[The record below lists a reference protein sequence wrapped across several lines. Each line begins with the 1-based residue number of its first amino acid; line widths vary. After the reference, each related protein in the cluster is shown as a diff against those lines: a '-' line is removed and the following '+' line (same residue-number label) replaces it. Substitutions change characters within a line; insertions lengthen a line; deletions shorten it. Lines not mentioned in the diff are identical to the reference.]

1 MISLIQRSNI
11 LCVQVPFTIH
21 YPCCGKCMIPVIL
34 AFVFNGMRA
43 FVDIELHLIKRD
55 EKVEY
60 GLNLQSPTSSLQTI
74 IG

>member
-1 MISLIQRSNI
+1 
-11 LCVQVPFTIH
+11 
-21 YPCCGKCMIPVIL
+21 MIPVIL